1 MDGLFSLHEIL
12 QDSRIGT
19 NKEYQLIDLKKFMKR
34 LIKSCTSSNP
44 Y

>member
-1 MDGLFSLHEIL
+1 MDGMFSLHEIL
-12 QDSRIGT
+12 QDSRIGK
-19 NKEYQLIDLKKFMKR
+19 NKEYQLIDLNMKR